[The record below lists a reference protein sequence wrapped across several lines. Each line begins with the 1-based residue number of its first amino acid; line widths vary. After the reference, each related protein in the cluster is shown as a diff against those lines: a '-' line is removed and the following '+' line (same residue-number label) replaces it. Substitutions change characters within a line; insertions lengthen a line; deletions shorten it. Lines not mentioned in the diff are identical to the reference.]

1 MDSLILVL
9 EWEVKNKM
17 KNSEFTYENDR
28 NVEQT
33 IEIKEDDFEF
43 VQEHKNIKDTMLK
56 TKPTTFFKDA
66 FKRFRKNKSSVAG
79 GIILGV
85 LVILAFLLP
94 VTLPSDITDVS
105 PSETKLRP
113 KLFEAGTGFWDG
125 TEKVENIVYDTESGL
140 PDPTSY
146 DSRGVSNIVTSQE
159 GEYFTDAVNEYA
171 YGGYMRLW
179 TNISDSGTIGSLY
192 SDSANINLT
201 YDHTLEID
209 LAGEGEF
216 DYDLGEFQVYLQYSA
231 YNPETLLYDDVQ
243 TIVIQDY
250 SKDYDDIKLDLNQF
264 LLENGYT
271 DSFLAYAKLGFNLKS
286 SSTDQQNLLIE
297 KAVISSTNETEN
309 EPLSIIS
316 CYDANASLSIAKNT
330 SSGETNVG
338 YWTTTNAT
346 VNLFHSNIIYCSFTY
361 DKYEVVYGEEENF
374 KFGGSLIEKYISRGY
389 MTLDTETYMSKAN
402 PTDADL
408 QALID
413 SFEILDDTYCPVRS
427 VTGITTSNVMGV
439 TTYSVIGTV
448 SLYRYMD
455 KGYTSAP
462 RYLFGTDA
470 SGKDLLKVTFSGL
483 RTSLILGILTFIVC
497 FSFGLLWGSISGYF
511 GGTTDIV
518 MERFKEIL
526 GGVPWI
532 VVMTLC
538 IIHLGSSFATFV
550 LALCLTGWMST
561 AGTTRTQ
568 FYRFKR
574 REYVLAARTLG
585 ASDGRL
591 IYRHI
596 LPNAMGTIITSSV
609 LMIPYVIFSE
619 ATLAYLNLGLQG
631 LDSFGVTLSENQ
643 AYISSYPMLI
653 AFPSAIMALLMISFN
668 LFGNGLRDAFN
679 PSLKGSD

>member
-1 MDSLILVL
+1 M
-9 EWEVKNKM
+9 KNK
-17 KNSEFTYENDR
+17 EFTYENDR
-28 NVEQT
+28 HVEQT
-33 IEIKEDDFEF
+33 IKINDDDFDFIQQDE
-43 VQEHKNIKDTMLK
+43 KIKDTVLK

-79 GIILGV
+79 GIILGI
-85 LVILAFLLP
+85 LVILAFVLP
-94 VTLPSDITDVS
+94 LVLPSDITDVS

-125 TEKVENIVYDTESGL
+125 TETVENITYDRETGL

-146 DSRGVSNIVTSQE
+146 DSRGVSNIVTSEE
-159 GEYFTDAVNEYA
+159 GDYFTDAVNDYA

-179 TNISDSGTIGSLY
+179 TTASETGKIGSLY
-192 SDSANINLT
+192 SDSTNL
-201 YDHTLEID
+201 YLSNEHQLKID
-209 LAGEGEF
+209 FAEDGEF
-216 DYDLGEFQVYLQYSA
+216 DYDLGEFQVYLEYSA
-231 YNPETLLYDDVQ
+231 YNPETFLYDDVQ
-243 TIVIQDY
+243 TIIIQDY
-250 SKDYDDIKLDLNQF
+250 STDYSDIDLDLNA
-264 LLENGYT
+264 LLTEKGIS
-271 DSFLAYAKLGFNLKS
+271 DSFLAYARLGFNLKS
-286 SSTDQQNLLIE
+286 SSDKMQNLLIQT
-297 KAVISSTNETEN
+297 AAITSSDEEEN
-309 EPLSIIS
+309 EALTTLS
-316 CYDANASLSIAKNT
+316 CYDANESLSIAKTT
-330 SSGETNVG
+330 SGGEINVG

-346 VNLFHSNIIYCSFTY
+346 VNLFHANIIYCSFTY
-361 DKYEVVYGEEENF
+361 DKYEVVYGEEEGF
-374 KFGGSLIEKYISRGY
+374 EFGGSLVEKYISRGY
-389 MTLDTETYMSKAN
+389 MTLDTATYMSKSN
-402 PTDADL
+402 PTEADL

-413 SFEILDDTYCPVRS
+413 SFEILDDTYCPIREVS
-427 VTGITTSNVMGV
+427 GFTTSTVMGV
-439 TTYSVIGTV
+439 TTYSVVGTV
-448 SLYRYMD
+448 SYYRYMD
-455 KGYTSAP
+455 KGYTEAP
-462 RYLFGTDA
+462 KYLFGTDA
-470 SGKDLLKVTFSGL
+470 SGKDLLKFTFSGL
-483 RTSLILGILTFIVC
+483 RTSLILGIITFLVC
-497 FSFGLLWGSISGYF
+497 FTFGLFWGSISGYF

-538 IIHLGSSFATFV
+538 IIHLGSSFTTFV

-561 AGTTRTQ
+561 AGVTRTQ

-609 LMIPYVIFSE
+609 LMIPAVIFSE

-631 LDSFGVTLSENQ
+631 LDSFGVILSDNQ
-643 AYISSYPMLI
+643 AFISSYPMLI
-653 AFPSAIMALLMISFN
+653 LFPSIIMALLMISFN

>member
-1 MDSLILVL
+1 
-9 EWEVKNKM
+9 M
-17 KNSEFTYENDR
+17 KKSEFTYENDR
-28 NVEQT
+28 HVAQT
-33 IEIKEDDFEF
+33 IDIEDSDFKF
-43 VQEHKNIKDTMLK
+43 VQKDSNIKDTLLK

-79 GIILGV
+79 GIILGI
-85 LVILAFLLP
+85 LLILAFLLP
-94 VTLPSDITDVS
+94 ITLPSDITEVY

-125 TEKVENIVYDTESGL
+125 TETVENISYDTEKGL

-146 DSRGVSNIVTSQE
+146 DSRGVSNVVTSKE
-159 GEYFTDAVNEYA
+159 GDYYTDAVNTYA

-179 TNISDSGTIGSLY
+179 TTQSDTGVIGSLY
-192 SDSANINLT
+192 SDSTTMNLS
-201 YDHTLEID
+201 YDHQLVVD
-209 LAGEGEF
+209 LAKDGEF
-216 DYDLGEFQVYLQYSA
+216 DYTLGEFQIYLEYS
-231 YNPETLLYDDVQ
+231 PYDSSTFLFDDDNREI
-243 TIVIQDY
+243 IVLQDY
-250 SKDYDDIKLDLNQF
+250 SSNYDKVNIDLNA
-264 LLENGYT
+264 LLTEKGVT
-271 DSFLAYAKLGFNLKS
+271 DPFIGSAKLGFNLKS
-286 SSTDQQNLLIE
+286 SSTGVQNLLIE
-297 KAVISSTNETEN
+297 QAYISSTNETEN
-309 EPLSIIS
+309 SSLETVS
-316 CYDANASLSIAKNT
+316 CYDANDSLSIAKST
-330 SSGETNVG
+330 SSGSINVG
-338 YWTTTNAT
+338 YWTSSNAV
-346 VNLFHSNIIYCSFTY
+346 VNLYHANIIKATFTY
-361 DKYEVVYGEEENF
+361 DKYEVVYGEEEGF
-374 KFGGSLIEKYISRGY
+374 KFGGSLIEKYIEKGY
-389 MTLDTETYMSKAN
+389 MTLDTSTYMAKSN
-402 PTDADL
+402 PSADDL
-408 QALID
+408 TALID
-413 SFEILDDTYCPVRS
+413 SFEILDDTYCPVRT
-427 VTGITTSNVMGV
+427 VTGFKTSSIMGV

-462 RYLFGTDA
+462 KYIFGSDN
-470 SGKDLLKVTFSGL
+470 SGNDLLKVTFSGL
-483 RTSLILGILTFIVC
+483 RTSLILGIITFLVC
-497 FSFGLLWGSISGYF
+497 FSFGLVWGSISGYF
-511 GGTTDIV
+511 GGATDII
-518 MERFKEIL
+518 MERFVEIL

-538 IIHLGSSFATFV
+538 IIHLGSSFTTFV

-561 AGTTRTQ
+561 AATTRTQ

-631 LDSFGVTLSENQ
+631 LSSFGVTLSENQ
-643 AYISSYPMLI
+643 AFISSYPMLI